1 MCFFKKSCEEK
12 KMMRNT
18 FRSVAIF
25 WAALCVS
32 VLAVAD
38 PAAYQIETITDELS
52 FPYSIAFLPGG
63 DMLVTEKPG
72 RLRVLK
78 EGVLQPEPIPGTP
91 DVFRGLDGDQQQGG
105 LLDIA
110 LHPRFAE
117 NRLVYLSFSEGDD
130 KGSTASV
137 IRARYQDGRL
147 EDVVKLYTAFPA
159 VKKAIG
165 FGARLMFL
173 PDETLLISMGD
184 RLLAREEAQN
194 LGSSLGKVLRLKDDG
209 GIPEDNPLINT
220 ADALPE
226 IWTYGHR
233 IIIGMVYDPIT
244 DTVYAHENGPK
255 GGDELNILKV
265 GANYG
270 WPFATFG
277 LDYSGGY
284 VSPFTSYPGTVQPL
298 TDWTPSLAPS
308 GMTICRG
315 CLWSEWEGDLIIG
328 NLVGQQVRRV
338 RVLNGVVTEQEIL
351 FAELE
356 ERFRDVRF
364 GPDGAL
370 YILTDN
376 EQGRILKVVPKR

>member
-1 MCFFKKSCEEK
+1 
-12 KMMRNT
+12 MM
-18 FRSVAIF
+18 
-25 WAALCVS
+25 
-32 VLAVAD
+32 
-38 PAAYQIETITDELS
+38 
-52 FPYSIAFLPGG
+52 PYS
-63 DMLVTEKPG
+63 
-72 RLRVLK
+72 
-78 EGVLQPEPIPGTP
+78 
-91 DVFRGLDGDQQQGG
+91 
-105 LLDIA
+105 
-110 LHPRFAE
+110 
-117 NRLVYLSFSEGDD
+117 
-130 KGSTASV
+130 GSSNTCST
-137 IRARYQDGRL
+137 QC
-147 EDVVKLYTAFPA
+147 
-159 VKKAIG
+159 
-165 FGARLMFL
+165 
-173 PDETLLISMGD
+173 
-184 RLLAREEAQN
+184 
-194 LGSSLGKVLRLKDDG
+194 SSLGKVLRLKDDG

-233 IIIGMVYDPIT
+233 IIIGMVYDPLT